1 MPKRKRILSAKL
13 HSKKNQKITK
23 QAPDCVEE
31 TSASLNGSG
40 PCVRQ
45 LFQSRSATSYVSNAV
60 LKSNLKS
67 TLSKLSAA
75 NSTIIDQDKK
85 LSAISKKASD
95 LTGIV
100 RRNRAATKEARLSL
114 ATAARDA
121 ETKIKKVQATAA
133 ASVDLVE
140 VNLQKLQAI
149 IDKKDSEL
157 QTQKHQYECHIRSA
171 VSTAV
176 EKERVRLENI
186 SIYLLFSF
194 MYTYLHCSFVC
205 IQERSA
211 RALLVAASKSA
222 SQLSRTLKDHALELG
237 NKNKEIKVKCN
248 VCYYF

>member
-1 MPKRKRILSAKL
+1 MRHSLTTPFTSAQNPDIPEDDNLSLTTPFSCQQDIDLPDDDIRHQQEGLDTMGDSQQDPYIPKKKMPKRKRILSAKL

-45 LFQSRSATSYVSNAV
+45 LFQSRSATSYISNAV

-114 ATAARDA
+114 ATAAR
-121 ETKIKKVQATAA
+121 
-133 ASVDLVE
+133 
-140 VNLQKLQAI
+140 
-149 IDKKDSEL
+149 
-157 QTQKHQYECHIRSA
+157 
-171 VSTAV
+171 
-176 EKERVRLENI
+176 
-186 SIYLLFSF
+186 
-194 MYTYLHCSFVC
+194 
-205 IQERSA
+205 
-211 RALLVAASKSA
+211 
-222 SQLSRTLKDHALELG
+222 
-237 NKNKEIKVKCN
+237 
-248 VCYYF
+248 